1 MPAGLPVALVMLAPA
16 AAATAVNPAAT
27 VAAPPAPANPVYG
40 PIPAAAPKPPA
51 PVKTAERKCAPPITD
66 SKELEIVVCAQRP
79 QGYRLDPDVLAARRM
94 KKQGEA
100 GRPHNPH
107 EAYRDNSCRTVGP
120 MGCRGG
126 PTINLL
132 AAAATAAKMGDRLSK
147 GQEIGSMFQTEPTP
161 SEYQLY
167 LEAKHEREAK
177 EAEKAAKAKAAAD
190 AAKAASPGPAAAAK
204 PELTPAH

>member
-1 MPAGLPVALVMLAPA
+1 
-16 AAATAVNPAAT
+16 
-27 VAAPPAPANPVYG
+27 
-40 PIPAAAPKPPA
+40 
-51 PVKTAERKCAPPITD
+51 
-66 SKELEIVVCAQRP
+66 
-79 QGYRLDPDVLAARRM
+79 
-94 KKQGEA
+94 
-100 GRPHNPH
+100 
-107 EAYRDNSCRTVGP
+107 

-190 AAKAASPGPAAAAK
+190 AAKAASPGPATAAK